1 MQIVFDLF
9 NFNFTYVHF
18 SCRFLCTTN
27 FHVSHVS
34 FLGFFFTLKTNHS
47 KCRKKMIIMVVHLAE
62 EKVVVIDAS

>member
-9 NFNFTYVHF
+9 NFDFTYVHF

-27 FHVSHVS
+27 FHVSRVY
-34 FLGFFFTLKTNHS
+34 FLGFFTLKTNHS